1 LTSPS
6 TPMTLLSL
14 ERPTFQEHLQSRVEV
29 IEGRDVTLSCA
40 ASGGPGLTLSWYH
53 NRVNIT
59 QLGSTG
65 SGKYKIIHTTGDRTA
80 TSTLTLSQ
88 LRINDSGIIACIAM
102 VTVFREDSQDVTP
115 MMFTNFTVTSLVVL
129 GKYYKHT
136 IIKQTDKGT
145 LYLQY
150 PVYTYPEHQL

>member
-1 LTSPS
+1 MP
-6 TPMTLLSL
+6 LLSSL
-14 ERPTFQEHLQSRVEV
+14 EV
-29 IEGRDVTLSCA
+29 IKGEDVMLSCA
-40 ASGGPGLTLSWYH
+40 ASGGPGLTLSWHH
-53 NRVNIT
+53 NGVNIT

-65 SGKYKIIHTTGDRTA
+65 SGKYKIIGTTGDRTA
-80 TSTLTLSQ
+80 TSILIVNQ
-88 LRINDSGIIACIAM
+88 LRSTDSGTITCVAM

-129 GKYYKHT
+129 GKYYKQNHT
-136 IIKQTDKGT
+136 IIKQTDKST